1 MSEALMRRDEG
12 RHAGSV
18 LQICLDPAV
27 PWEAL
32 LARHLE
38 GLPSAR
44 RQDRAREL
52 LVAGFREACWVRGQ
66 LAERRSSR
74 WRARPET
81 SVCAERTSKTPGEG
95 AAVSEASV
103 GPRPLTALAKVI
115 G

>member
-1 MSEALMRRDEG
+1 MSRAEG

-38 GLPSAR
+38 GLPAAR
-44 RQDRAREL
+44 RHDRAREL
-52 LVAGFREACWVRGQ
+52 LLAGFREACWVQGQ
-66 LAERRSSR
+66 LANRPSSR
-74 WRARPET
+74 WRVRRET
-81 SVCAERTSKTPGEG
+81 AICAESTSKTSGE
-95 AAVSEASV
+95 ATAVSEASA
-103 GPRPLTALAKVI
+103 GPKPLKALAKVI